1 MGLRTCASQTT
12 AAQPRLQVCDCD
24 RDCDCTP
31 TPTQPTRIASIAK
44 KTAGSGA
51 SDVPV
56 LRAAGLIVALSAP
69 LGCAAYMSAVD
80 DGPRRWVCETTCL
93 DIVGL
98 LGGLVEGATGQT
110 RPKGAAASDQ
120 GMRCRR
126 LRGGMHGRA
135 ARAAATCRDSCCCWV
150 VQAVVRAVVQTRNN
164 GFRACGWRKS
174 SLRGLLLLLLLLVGA
189 AGCAGCCDSSAAG
202 CDSCCSRKRGCRMK
216 SKSKK

>member
-12 AAQPRLQVCDCD
+12 TAAQPRLQVVCDCD
-24 RDCDCTP
+24 CDCDCTP

-135 ARAAATCRDSCCCWV
+135 AGAAATCRDSCCCWV
-150 VQAVVRAVVQTRNN
+150 VQAVVRAVVQTRNE
-164 GFRACGWRKS
+164 FRACGWRKS
-174 SLRGLLLLLLLLVGA
+174 SLRGLAAAGCCWVRWLLRLQCCWLRLLLLQKTGL
-189 AGCAGCCDSSAAG
+189 SNE
-202 CDSCCSRKRGCRMK
+202 KQE
-216 SKSKK
+216 